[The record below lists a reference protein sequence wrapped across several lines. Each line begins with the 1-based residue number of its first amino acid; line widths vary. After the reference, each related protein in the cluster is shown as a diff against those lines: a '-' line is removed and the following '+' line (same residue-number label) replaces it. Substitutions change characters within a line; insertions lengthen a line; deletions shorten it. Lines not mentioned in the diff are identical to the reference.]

1 MDVKCAAWR
10 LARRFYDRERRK
22 WEQDSLGLVY
32 TPTTDLGLLSI
43 TITSSVAS
51 TGLILDTEDHLAY
64 KGEGIAR
71 ASRAV
76 YFRRH
81 EPRDLLPESACAVV
95 LNM

>member
-1 MDVKCAAWR
+1 MGVKCAAWR

-22 WEQDSLGLVY
+22 WEQDSLDLVY
-32 TPTTDLGLLSI
+32 TPTTALGLLSI

-51 TGLILDTEDHLAY
+51 TGLILDTEDHLSCN
-64 KGEGIAR
+64 GEGIAR
-71 ASRAV
+71 ANRVV

-81 EPRDLLPESACAVV
+81 GPRDPLRGPVCAVV